1 MSRPKLL
8 FVKRWKWISPDK
20 CIFCVYT
27 TYTHEWKM
35 ESLTPRKRKSIR
47 PCQQIREST
56 SREEIA
62 DLSRD
67 KKLRHVRIGIGR
79 GGGGASPLC
88 YSGSELQGKGRKGQD
103 NTGRSEEQNK
113 TENTWKIHP
122 TNMVIHHP
130 RYTSR
135 RPNCTGYVP
144 RRLLPWY
151 HTDWYIWC
159 MSRMSFVYEY
169 VGCGIKKQWTLRT
182 ETTAVCVMCSWE

>member
-79 GGGGASPLC
+79 GGGEPARFVTPDLSYRGRGGRARIIPVDLRSKTKQKIL
-88 YSGSELQGKGRKGQD
+88 GKYIQR
-103 NTGRSEEQNK
+103 
-113 TENTWKIHP
+113 TWS
-122 TNMVIHHP
+122 
-130 RYTSR
+130 YTTR
-135 RPNCTGYVP
+135 G
-144 RRLLPWY
+144 
-151 HTDWYIWC
+151 
-159 MSRMSFVYEY
+159 
-169 VGCGIKKQWTLRT
+169 TLRDDQ
-182 ETTAVCVMCSWE
+182 TALAMFHVDYYLGITLTGIYDVCRGWVSCTST